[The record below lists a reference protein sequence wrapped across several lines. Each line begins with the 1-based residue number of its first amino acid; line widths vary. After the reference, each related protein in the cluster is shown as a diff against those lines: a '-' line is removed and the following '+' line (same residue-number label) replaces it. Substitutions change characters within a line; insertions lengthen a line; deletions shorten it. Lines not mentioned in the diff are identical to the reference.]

1 MKSFISLEEAIDI
14 LNDNVETLEIEEVSL
29 VEAIGR
35 RIAEDIYSNMDNPPF
50 NKSAMDGY
58 AIKVENLNSSSE
70 KLEVIDTVFAGHVSD
85 KCVVHG
91 TAMKIMTGARI
102 PQGAN
107 AVVKQEDITLQGNFI
122 ILNKTVK
129 ENENVCFRGEDVKAG
144 LVLVNKRKKINYA
157 DLGILASCGV
167 NSVKVYKKPKVALIT
182 TGDEVIDVDKE
193 LSGGKIYNSNK
204 YTLLG
209 RIAELGFE
217 VNYIEHEND
226 SFEEIGNKIRKASE
240 VADFILTTGGVS
252 VGEKDLLD
260 EAIKYIDG
268 EILFWKVLIKPG
280 SAVLCSKVNS
290 KLVVSLSGNPTA
302 ALTTF
307 ELIGKTSLEKLSG
320 RGSIEIKREKAVLT
334 NSFTKPSSQ
343 RRFLRGMVSADEE
356 GQKVTITQ
364 VNSGNGILSSA
375 LNSNCLIEINKGNNG
390 VNSGEVIE
398 IIKLNH
404 ID

>member
-1 MKSFISLEEAIDI
+1 MKSFISLEEAVEI
-14 LNDNVETLEIEEVSL
+14 LNDNVEALGIEEVPL

-35 RIAEDIYSNMDNPPF
+35 RISEDIYSNMDNPPF

-58 AIKVENLNSSSE
+58 AIKVESSISNIE
-70 KLEVIDTVFAGHVSD
+70 KLEVIDTIFAGDVSE
-85 KCVVHG
+85 KSVVSG
-91 TAMKIMTGARI
+91 TAIRIMTGARM
-102 PQGAN
+102 PEGAN
-107 AVVKQEDITLQGNFI
+107 AVVKQEDIISQGKFI
-122 ILNKTVK
+122 ILNKVIG
-129 ENENVCFRGEDVKAG
+129 ENDNVCFRGEDVRSG
-144 LVLVNKRKKINYA
+144 FLLVNKNKKINYA
-157 DLGILASCGV
+157 DLGILASCGI
-167 NSVKVYKKPKVALIT
+167 SKVKVYKKPKIALIT
-182 TGDEVIDVDKE
+182 TGDEVEDIDRN

-209 RIAELGFE
+209 RISELGFE
-217 VNYIEHEND
+217 VNYIEHEAD
-226 SFEEIGNKIRKASE
+226 SFEEIGNNIRKASE

-260 EAIKYIDG
+260 EAIKYING

-290 KLVVSLSGNPTA
+290 KLVISLSGNPTA

-307 ELIGKTSLEKLSG
+307 ELLGKTSLEKLSG
-320 RGSIEIKREKAVLT
+320 SPRIEIKREKAILT

-343 RRFLRGMVSADEE
+343 RRYLRGRISADEK

-364 VNSGNGILSSA
+364 VKSGNGILSSA

-390 VNSGEVIE
+390 VNKGQVIE
-398 IIKLNH
+398 IIKL
-404 ID
+404 

>member
-1 MKSFISLEEAIDI
+1 MKSFISLEEAIEI

-35 RIAEDIYSNMDNPPF
+35 QVGVDIYSGMDNPPF

-58 AIKVENLNSSSE
+58 AIEVGNSHNHRE
-70 KLEVIDTVFAGHVSD
+70 KLEVIDTLFAGHVSE
-85 KCVVHG
+85 KCVAHG
-91 TAMKIMTGARI
+91 TAIRIMTGAMI
-102 PQGAN
+102 PEGAN
-107 AVVKQEDITLQGNFI
+107 AVVKQEDITKEGKFI
-122 ILNKTVK
+122 ILNKDLK
-129 ENENVCFRGEDVKAG
+129 ENENICFRGEDVG
-144 LVLVNKRKKINYA
+144 VGTLLVNKNKKINYA
-157 DLGILASCGV
+157 DLGILASAGI
-167 NSVKVYKKPKVALIT
+167 NTVKVYRKPKIALIT

-193 LSGGKIYNSNK
+193 LIGGKIYNSNK

-217 VNYIEHEND
+217 VNYIEHEGD
-226 SFEEIGNKIRKASE
+226 SFEEIGNKIKKASE
-240 VADFILTTGGVS
+240 VADLILTTGGVS

-260 EAIKYIDG
+260 EAINYING

-290 KLVVSLSGNPTA
+290 KLVISLSGNPTA
-302 ALTTF
+302 TLTTF

-320 RGSIEIKREKAVLT
+320 SHSIEIKREKATLT
-334 NSFTKPSSQ
+334 NSFTKPSMQ

-364 VNSGNGILSSA
+364 VKSGNGILSSA
-375 LNSNCLIEINKGNNG
+375 LNSNCLIEINKGN
-390 VNSGEVIE
+390 SGINAGELIE
-398 IIKLNH
+398 IIKL
-404 ID
+404 